1 VSQAWKRK
9 YIDMPVELCAMLAQ
23 QAIVE
28 GISQRRYIELAIE
41 ERLAQAAKDNAA
53 RTKLQAK
60 RKKGKK

>member
-9 YIDMPVELCAMLAQ
+9 YIDLPTELCERLAVTC
-23 QAIVE
+23 ATL
-28 GISQRRYIELAIE
+28 GISQRKYIEDSI
-41 ERLAQAAKDNAA
+41 AARISQDADNAA